1 MTWDGHWR
9 EMMGGWGFFP
19 WGGLHMLFS
28 LAALALLVAFIVSLF
43 TQRHGGPHHR
53 PPGPQGE
60 QRTGMGLAILE
71 ERHVRGE
78 IDREEFMLKKRDLMG

>member
-1 MTWDGHWR
+1 MMWDGHWR

-28 LAALALLVAFIVSLF
+28 LAALALLVAFIISLLN
-43 TQRHGGPHHR
+43 QRPGGAHHH
-53 PPGPQGE
+53 PPPEGG
-60 QRTGMGLAILE
+60 QRAGMGLAILE
-71 ERHVRGE
+71 ERYVRGE